1 MIRHKHLVL
10 AALLGI
16 SVMLLAGCMEDRR
29 ADIPSNAIQ
38 ASSGNSKLTYTPS
51 QDGTIWVFDK
61 TNNRI
66 DYSSPVTA
74 GSAVEVDPDANTI
87 TVNGRTVM
95 NGSLARGADHTVFFM
110 PSTPELHTTY

>member
-1 MIRHKHLVL
+1 MNARRILAVPVL
-10 AALLGI
+10 MGI
-16 SVMLLAGCMEDRR
+16 SLMLLAGCMEDRR

-51 QDGTIWVFDK
+51 QDGTVWVFDK

-66 DYSSPVTA
+66 DYSGPVMA
-74 GSAVEVDPDANTI
+74 GAAVTVDPDSNVV

-110 PSTPELHTTY
+110 PSTPDLHTTY